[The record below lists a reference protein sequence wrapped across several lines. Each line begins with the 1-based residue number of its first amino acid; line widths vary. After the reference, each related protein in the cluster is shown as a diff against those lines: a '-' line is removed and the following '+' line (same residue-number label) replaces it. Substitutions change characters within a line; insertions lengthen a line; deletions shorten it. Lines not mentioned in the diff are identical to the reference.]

1 MKIVDKTPLVN
12 EKGEL
17 GFVERIQGMLKFGFN
32 WPNELAAQGV
42 IVTFF
47 ERQLAKGYTLI
58 RNMTLGQSGIMIPI
72 ILLGPTGIQVIQ
84 VTYLK
89 GRYQAK
95 GESWNIE
102 SGNDYKPAPINLIQR
117 TSHMARAL
125 QKYIERQ
132 GVKVPVN
139 IEPVLV
145 AGDPGLHIESERPA
159 IKVMMIDGIKPFV
172 SGLATARPVMTP
184 EIAYDLTEHILNPRP
199 PKKEQPAAP
208 PPAPEPEPPAL
219 WEQQWGAQSQQPED
233 SRARAIF
240 DASQEAKP
248 FNPSDFDFAMTD
260 EAETM
265 SPPVSRETSPAQ
277 PLPRPKQKGQHILGM
292 TVPQLAIIA
301 ALGLCLI
308 CILVAAFAYLMGYIP
323 NIPI

>member
-17 GFVERIQGMLKFGFN
+17 GLVERIQGMLKFGFN
-32 WPNELAAQGV
+32 WPNELAVQRV

-58 RNMTLGQSGIMIPI
+58 RNLTLGESGIMIPI

-139 IEPVLV
+139 IDPVLI

-172 SGLATARPVMTP
+172 SGLATARPVMSP
-184 EIAYDLTEHILNPRP
+184 ETAFDLTEHILNPRP
-199 PKKEQPAAP
+199 PKREPVAP
-208 PPAPEPEPPAL
+208 PASEPEPPAL
-219 WEQQWGAQSQQPED
+219 WEQQGWGEPQQQEASPT
-233 SRARAIF
+233 F

-248 FNPSDFDFAMTD
+248 FNPADFDFAMTD
-260 EAETM
+260 EAEAM
-265 SPPVSRETSPAQ
+265 HPVSRETSPAQ
-277 PLPRPKQKGQHILGM
+277 PLPRSRQKGQRILGM

-301 ALGLCLI
+301 ALGLSLI
-308 CILVAAFAYLMGYIP
+308 CILVLAFAYVMGYIP
-323 NIPI
+323 NIPL